1 MNRITKLISAL
12 LLVVLICI
20 PSIAAIIYYTIPMDD
35 VSYNL
40 SLAPEDGQAWEG
52 SKGWTVYTNEAGTI
66 KELTADGTGGYF
78 GLDHPGQTFYCSRK
92 LTESLDSPMLQIGAV
107 NRTIAVFL
115 DDILIYTDCPDQNMR
130 IGFLE
135 LPMAEYDRMEPISVS
150 LPHDYLGHTLT
161 IAQSSPLLSDN
172 LANNETVVP
181 CDITLYCGYA
191 YESGIIASASRTM
204 LPAVLL
210 FALELFILIVFL
222 LKAFNKKFILK
233 LPVFALAVLLQI
245 CSILCK
251 SDFFSQYYWDA
262 SPAFDVSSLL
272 FFLSIGTLLLF
283 LAFYTSRL
291 RIRFLFVIL
300 GTIQWGCAFFSVMVQ
315 KELLSFGNSSF
326 FWVSLPQITGFI
338 ILCITMG
345 AAFILWKRGSYF
357 FRTWAKTAL
366 LLIAGCIFFLLLG
379 LLFLPGY
386 ADDILKIFGSEI
398 MFGLP
403 NTSLKLIWSL
413 CLISTLI
420 AVIADILKIEF
431 EKYAEKAVLAEKNRL
446 AQESYENLRC
456 QSEETRMLIHDTSK
470 HYALLRAMLEQTPER
485 MASYLDELI
494 GQVKQIRPVVTC
506 QNKIFNILVNGK
518 LNMAAQKG
526 ISVTIVGSDAPEKL
540 PLTDAQM
547 CELFINI
554 LDNAIAAAALVPEAS
569 WIRLDFHRNNR
580 HFIFSCE
587 NSQNAAPKA
596 SRSRLSSI
604 GFTKYLWAL
613 TSYPFSAIS
622 RLLDINISDVLI
634 SCWRS

>member
-1 MNRITKLISAL
+1 
-12 LLVVLICI
+12 
-20 PSIAAIIYYTIPMDD
+20 
-35 VSYNL
+35 
-40 SLAPEDGQAWEG
+40 
-52 SKGWTVYTNEAGTI
+52 
-66 KELTADGTGGYF
+66 
-78 GLDHPGQTFYCSRK
+78 
-92 LTESLDSPMLQIGAV
+92 
-107 NRTIAVFL
+107 
-115 DDILIYTDCPDQNMR
+115 
-130 IGFLE
+130 
-135 LPMAEYDRMEPISVS
+135 
-150 LPHDYLGHTLT
+150 
-161 IAQSSPLLSDN
+161 
-172 LANNETVVP
+172 
-181 CDITLYCGYA
+181 
-191 YESGIIASASRTM
+191 
-204 LPAVLL
+204 
-210 FALELFILIVFL
+210 
-222 LKAFNKKFILK
+222 
-233 LPVFALAVLLQI
+233 
-245 CSILCK
+245 
-251 SDFFSQYYWDA
+251 
-262 SPAFDVSSLL
+262 
-272 FFLSIGTLLLF
+272 
-283 LAFYTSRL
+283 
-291 RIRFLFVIL
+291 
-300 GTIQWGCAFFSVMVQ
+300 
-315 KELLSFGNSSF
+315 
-326 FWVSLPQITGFI
+326 
-338 ILCITMG
+338 MG

-506 QNKIFNILVNGK
+506 QNKILNILVNGK

-526 ISVTIVGSDAPEKL
+526 ISVTIVRSDAPEKL

-554 LDNAIAAAALVPEAS
+554 LDNAIAAALVPEAS

-596 SRSRLSSI
+596 SRNRQLSANAVHGYGMKIIRQIMEPFGENMISI
-604 GFTKYLWAL
+604 ENSPK
-613 TSYPFSAIS
+613 SYKIMLVIP
-622 RLLDINISDVLI
+622 LE
-634 SCWRS
+634 

>member
-1 MNRITKLISAL
+1 MET
-12 LLVVLICI
+12 
-20 PSIAAIIYYTIPMDD
+20 
-35 VSYNL
+35 
-40 SLAPEDGQAWEG
+40 GQ
-52 SKGWTVYTNEAGTI
+52 
-66 KELTADGTGGYF
+66 LF
-78 GLDHPGQTFYCSRK
+78 FP
-92 LTESLDSPMLQIGAV
+92 
-107 NRTIAVFL
+107 
-115 DDILIYTDCPDQNMR
+115 
-130 IGFLE
+130 
-135 LPMAEYDRMEPISVS
+135 
-150 LPHDYLGHTLT
+150 YLGKNC
-161 IAQSSPLLSDN
+161 P
-172 LANNETVVP
+172 P
-181 CDITLYCGYA
+181 
-191 YESGIIASASRTM
+191 
-204 LPAVLL
+204 
-210 FALELFILIVFL
+210 
-222 LKAFNKKFILK
+222 
-233 LPVFALAVLLQI
+233 
-245 CSILCK
+245 
-251 SDFFSQYYWDA
+251 
-262 SPAFDVSSLL
+262 
-272 FFLSIGTLLLF
+272 
-283 LAFYTSRL
+283 
-291 RIRFLFVIL
+291 
-300 GTIQWGCAFFSVMVQ
+300 
-315 KELLSFGNSSF
+315 
-326 FWVSLPQITGFI
+326 
-338 ILCITMG
+338 
-345 AAFILWKRGSYF
+345 
-357 FRTWAKTAL
+357 
-366 LLIAGCIFFLLLG
+366 LIAGCIFFLLLG

-506 QNKIFNILVNGK
+506 QNKILNILVNGK

-526 ISVTIVGSDAPEKL
+526 ISVTIVRSDAPEKL

-596 SRSRLSSI
+596 SRNRQLSANAVHGYGMKIIRQIMEPFGENMISI
-604 GFTKYLWAL
+604 ENSPK
-613 TSYPFSAIS
+613 SYKIMLVIP
-622 RLLDINISDVLI
+622 LE
-634 SCWRS
+634 